1 MNGMDVNSAQVW
13 EAAHSLEQS
22 WQDAAQRWQDVTA
35 AEFEVQHWLPLATT
49 TAAYLDAART
59 LEDVLALI
67 RQLTLE
73 AG

>member
-1 MNGMDVNSAQVW
+1 MDVNSARVW

-22 WQDAAQRWQDVTA
+22 WQDVAERWQDATA
-35 AEFEVQHWLPLATT
+35 AEFEVQHWLPLATA
-49 TAAYLDAART
+49 TAVYLDAART

-67 RQLTLE
+67 RQLTAE